1 MEFLLRMTRASKP
14 DRKEIYQTV
23 VSRLCGYPEFAID
36 EIRESSGGEHTKIT
50 SLIVQTLVRQGSLQQ
65 LETDQGTRFRWK
77 QDPQKFEVTPWVDS
91 QVHGT
96 QITEA
101 PLEERPRERLL
112 QHGASHLK
120 TSELLAIL
128 IRTGRTG
135 ESALQAGEKIATRL
149 GNGLEN
155 LPGLGPKELKSFSIA
170 VSEPA
175 YCQIMAGVE
184 LGRRVAAAMDEGFRD
199 RIRITSPST
208 AIQFCLSRFGRL
220 AREARQ
226 EEFHMV
232 TLDTKNQPIASHQ
245 ITVGTLRNSLVH
257 PREVFRPAIRDA
269 ANCIIVVH
277 NHPSGDPTPSDQDIS
292 VTERLE
298 SAAEIIG
305 IPLIDHIVVAGE
317 KAISIQEW
325 RSGNRW

>member
-1 MEFLLRMTRASKP
+1 MSRSPKP
-14 DRKEIYQTV
+14 DRKQIYETV
-23 VSRLCGYPEFAID
+23 LSRLCERSEFAIE
-36 EIRESSGGEHTKIT
+36 EIRESSGDEHRQVT
-50 SLIVQTLVRQGSLQQ
+50 SHIVRELVKQGTLQR
-65 LETDQGTRFRWK
+65 LETEQGTRFRWK
-77 QDPQKFEVTPWVDS
+77 NDPQKFDLTPWVNA

-96 QITEA
+96 QITES
-101 PLEERPRERLL
+101 PVDERPRERLI

-120 TSELLAIL
+120 LSELLAIL

-135 ESALQAGEKIATRL
+135 ESALQAGERISSRL
-149 GNGLEN
+149 GEHLEK
-155 LPGLGPKELKSFSIA
+155 LPGLGPKELKEYSIA

-175 YCQIMAGVE
+175 YCQIMAGIE
-184 LGRRVAAAMDEGFRD
+184 LGRRVAAAMDEGFRE
-199 RIRITSPST
+199 RIRITSPAT
-208 AIQFCLSRFGRL
+208 AMRYCLNRFERL
-220 AREARQ
+220 AKEAKQ

>member
-1 MEFLLRMTRASKP
+1 MPRSSKP
-14 DRKEIYQTV
+14 DRKQIYQAV
-23 VSRLCGYPEFAID
+23 LSRLVERPEFAID
-36 EIRESSGGEHTKIT
+36 EIRESHGDEYLQVTRI
-50 SLIVQTLVRQGSLQQ
+50 IVTTLVKQGNLQQ
-65 LETDQGTRFRWK
+65 LETDKGKRFRWK
-77 QDPQKFEVTPWVDS
+77 GDPQQFEVDPWVNA

-101 PLEERPRERLL
+101 PMAERPRERLML
-112 QHGASHLK
+112 QGAANLK
-120 TSELLAIL
+120 LSELLAIL
-128 IRTGRTG
+128 IRTGRVG
-135 ESALQAGEKIATRL
+135 ESALQAGERIASRL
-149 GNGLEN
+149 GERLET
-155 LPGLGPKELKSFSIA
+155 LPGLGPKELKEYSIA

-175 YCQIMAGVE
+175 YCQIMAGIE
-184 LGRRVAAAMDEGFRD
+184 LGRRVATAMDHGFKQ
-199 RIRITSPST
+199 RIRITNPAT
-208 AIQFCLSRFGRL
+208 AMQFCLEQFSRL
-220 AREARQ
+220 AKEAKQ

-232 TLDTKNQPIASHQ
+232 TLDTKNRPIASHQ

-277 NHPSGDPTPSDQDIS
+277 NHPSGDPTPSDQDIN

-317 KAISIQEW
+317 KALSIQEW
-325 RSGNRW
+325 RSGNR

>member
-1 MEFLLRMTRASKP
+1 MPRPSRADRKQIYQAVLLRLRE
-14 DRKEIYQTV
+14 R
-23 VSRLCGYPEFAID
+23 PEFAID
-36 EIRESSGGEHTKIT
+36 EIRESSGNEHRHVT
-50 SLIVQTLVRQGSLQQ
+50 SRIVRELVRQGSLQEM
-65 LETDQGTRFRWK
+65 ETEQGTVYRWNG
-77 QDPQKFEVTPWVDS
+77 DPQQFEVDPWVNA

-101 PLEERPRERLL
+101 PVGDRPRERLIR
-112 QHGASHLK
+112 HGAAQLK
-120 TSELLAIL
+120 LAELLAIL
-128 IRTGRTG
+128 IRSGRPG
-135 ESALQAGEKIATRL
+135 ESALQGGERIASRL
-149 GNGLEN
+149 GERLEI
-155 LPGLGPKELKSFSIA
+155 LPGLGLRELKEFSVA
-170 VSEPA
+170 VNEPA
-175 YCQIMAGVE
+175 FCQIMAGIE
-184 LGRRVAAAMDEGFRD
+184 LGRRVAAALDDGFRE
-199 RIRITSPST
+199 RIRITSPAT
-208 AIQFCLSRFGRL
+208 AMRYCLNRFERL
-220 AREARQ
+220 AKEAKQ

-269 ANCIIVVH
+269 ANCILVVH

-298 SAAEIIG
+298 SAAEILG

-317 KAISIQEW
+317 KALSIQEW

>member
-1 MEFLLRMTRASKP
+1 MSKP
-14 DRKEIYQTV
+14 DRKTAYQSI
-23 VSRLCGYPEFAID
+23 VSRLCEQSEFALD
-36 EIRESSGGEHTKIT
+36 EIRESNGGEFRH
-50 SLIVQTLVRQGSLQQ
+50 LAPRIVTELVK
-65 LETDQGTRFRWK
+65 QGTLQEVETQDGTLFRWK
-77 QDPQKFEVTPWVDS
+77 KDPSQFEVEPWVDS
-91 QVHGT
+91 QIHGT
-96 QITEA
+96 QITA
-101 PLEERPRERLL
+101 SPLDERPRERLL
-112 QHGASHLK
+112 QHGASELK
-120 TSELLAIL
+120 LAELLAIL
-128 IRTGRTG
+128 IRTGRQG
-135 ESALQAGEKIATRL
+135 ESALQAGERISARL
-149 GNGLEN
+149 AGRLET
-155 LPGLGPKELKSFSIA
+155 LPTLGPMELKAFSSA
-170 VSEPA
+170 VSVPA
-175 YCQIMAGVE
+175 FCQIMAGVE

-199 RIRITSPST
+199 RVRITSPAS
-208 AIQFCLSRFGRL
+208 AMKYCLNRFDRL
-220 AREARQ
+220 AKEAKQ

-269 ANCIIVVH
+269 ANCILVVH
-277 NHPSGDPTPSDQDIS
+277 NHPSGDPTPSDQDLS